1 MTASLASR
9 FTLRK
14 EERICSRLQIE
25 ELFSSGR
32 SFSLTT
38 FPLRIVYLEGERKDG
53 DPALQMLV
61 SVPKRHLKRAVDR
74 NRVKRQ
80 VREAYRKN
88 KRQLAVLMESREG
101 KKMSVAFLWLD
112 GKLHPSDEIDGKV
125 EQMLTRICER
135 LCKY

>member
-1 MTASLASR
+1 MTETLASR

-32 SFSLTT
+32 SASLTT

-61 SVPKRHLKRAVDR
+61 SVPKRHLKHAVDR

-80 VREAYRKN
+80 VREAYRKH
-88 KRQLAVLMESREG
+88 KHQLAELMESREG

-125 EQMLTRICER
+125 GQMLTRICER